1 MLRILL
7 VSALLAVSSAATA
20 EEPKREVAEKAADNA
35 DKMICK
41 RFTKTGSLVDSYR
54 ACKTKREWDR
64 ERENIHQLGS
74 TSSCRLLGEGG
85 SC

>member
-7 VSALLAVSSAATA
+7 VSALLVASSAATA
-20 EEPKREVAEKAADNA
+20 EQPKREVAEKASDNE

-41 RFTKTGSLVDSYR
+41 RFAKTGSLVDSYR
-54 ACKTKREWDR
+54 SCKTKREWER

-74 TSSCRLLGEGG
+74 TSSCRLLGDGG
-85 SC
+85 TC